1 MTRLISS
8 LVAVLMTALLL
19 SGCGS
24 DGGSAGGDT
33 IVTTSPDSITTTS
46 APASG
51 LPVVTG
57 TFGEKPAVTL
67 PSSIPGGYT
76 VTVLSE
82 GTGPVVKAGDQLTV
96 HYLGETWRG
105 GSVFDQSYDRGAPV
119 TFPIGVGGLIP
130 GWDEGLVGKRVGS
143 RVLLVLPP
151 EKGYGTSGNPQAGI
165 EPADTLVF
173 VVDILGTET
182 A

>member
-8 LVAVLMTALLL
+8 LVAVVVAALLL
-19 SGCGS
+19 SACGS

-33 IVTTSPDSITTTS
+33 TVTTAPDPTTATQ
-46 APASG
+46 PASG

-67 PSSIPGGYT
+67 PSPTPGGYQ
-76 VTVLSE
+76 VTVLST

-130 GWDEGLVGKRVGS
+130 GWDEGLVGKTVGS

-165 EPADTLVF
+165 EPTDTLVF